1 MDTNI
6 TKVLTKEVMQQYEF
20 IRSTGLTNMFDYYN
34 VMAIAKKLGC
44 KELGNL
50 TLENYKSLLM
60 NFSKLMKEYDINQ

>member
-1 MDTNI
+1 
-6 TKVLTKEVMQQYEF
+6 
-20 IRSTGLTNMFDYYN
+20 
-34 VMAIAKKLGC
+34 MAIAKKLGC